1 MPPPLARG
9 GEMRLYVLV
18 GLPGSGKSTWLEQ
31 NGKPSLSSDA
41 LRAELTGD
49 ESNQEH
55 NRLVF
60 EKLRALARA
69 RLAAGCAETW
79 IDSTALT
86 RAARR
91 GWIRLAGE
99 YGCAVEAVFFDTPVD
114 VCRARNLARTRRV
127 PEEAIERMARRL
139 SPPQIEEGFDRVT
152 VIHS

>member
-1 MPPPLARG
+1 
-9 GEMRLYVLV
+9 MRLYVMV
-18 GLPGSGKSTWLEQ
+18 GLPGSGKSTWLER

-60 EKLRALARA
+60 AKLRAKARA
-69 RLAAGCAETW
+69 RLEAGCAETW

-86 RAARR
+86 RATRR
-91 GWIRLAGE
+91 GWIRLARE
-99 YGCAVEAVFFDTPVD
+99 YGCAVEAVFFYTPVE
-114 VCRARNLARTRRV
+114 VCRARNAARTRRV
-127 PEEAIERMARRL
+127 PQDALDRMARKL
-139 SPPQIEEGFDRVT
+139 SLPQMDEGFDRVT